1 MNRLS
6 LMVLA
11 LTMSSPTLLA
21 GVVANYD
28 FKENHTGYTL
38 YFKQINTDEAR
49 LMQLNIDKY
58 DTEIV
63 IPSVVKDTYG
73 YEFKVTAI
81 GQLCDE
87 NYNDKDKDIDFPYMY
102 QCTSIFGNVSDCP
115 NYIKSLTIP
124 ESVKTIWPSAFS
136 GSNPNNGYKYGLGC
150 KSLTIPGN
158 VTEIGAGAFK
168 YAKFEQVAIPNAV
181 KNIYRETFDHC
192 VNLKSINLGN
202 GVEEIWDDAFRD
214 IANNA
219 EIHIDA
225 VTPPI
230 ISNSAF
236 SSKDYTAKVFVPYGT
251 SEDYRSKWST
261 FSELTF
267 VEMEP
272 GQTSGVTVGK
282 APAELHV
289 ECSHSNLYATAA
301 SVIRIYSISGTLV
314 HSGSGVA
321 NVSLPAGVYLVKSG
335 TDVVKILVQ

>member
-38 YFKQINTDEAR
+38 YFKQINDKEAR
-49 LMQLNIDKY
+49 LMQLDIYKN

-81 GQLCDE
+81 GQF
-87 NYNDKDKDIDFPYMY
+87 YNKSDKGGCTNFSDMDPY
-102 QCTSIFGNVSDCP
+102 TRIFGNVEDYA
-115 NYIKSLTIP
+115 NYIKSVTIP
-124 ESVKTIWPSAFS
+124 ESVKSIWPSAFS
-136 GSNPNNGYKYGLGC
+136 GSLKDGYELGC

-168 YAKFEQVAIPNAV
+168 YARFEQVAIPDAV
-181 KNIYRETFDHC
+181 KNIYKETFDHC

-202 GVEEIWDDAFRD
+202 GVIEIWDDAFRD

-219 EIHIDA
+219 KIHIDA
-225 VTPPI
+225 VTPPK
-230 ISNSAF
+230 ISNYAF

-251 SEDYRSKWST
+251 SEDYRSNWSV
-261 FSELTF
+261 FSNLEF

-289 ECSHSNLYATAA
+289 ECIHGCLYATAA

-314 HSGSGVA
+314 HSGPGIV

>member
-38 YFKQINTDEAR
+38 YFKQINDKEAR
-49 LMQLNIDKY
+49 LMQLDIYKN

-81 GQLCDE
+81 GQF
-87 NYNDKDKDIDFPYMY
+87 YNKSDKGGCTNFSDMDPY
-102 QCTSIFGNVSDCP
+102 TRIFGNVEDYA
-115 NYIKSLTIP
+115 NYIKSVTIP
-124 ESVKTIWPSAFS
+124 ESVKSIWPSAFS
-136 GSNPNNGYKYGLGC
+136 GSLKDGYELGC

-168 YAKFEQVAIPNAV
+168 YARFEQVAIPDAV
-181 KNIYRETFDHC
+181 KNIYKETFDHC

-202 GVEEIWDDAFRD
+202 GVIEIWDDAFRD

-219 EIHIDA
+219 KIHIDA
-225 VTPPI
+225 VTPPK
-230 ISNSAF
+230 ISNYAF

-251 SEDYRSKWST
+251 SEDYRSKWSV
-261 FSELTF
+261 FSNLEF

-289 ECSHSNLYATAA
+289 ECIHGCLYATAA

-314 HSGSGVA
+314 HSGPGIV

>member
-21 GVVANYD
+21 GVVENYD
-28 FKENHTGYTL
+28 FKENHEGKYTL
-38 YFKQINTDEAR
+38 YFKQINDKEAR
-49 LMQLNIDKY
+49 LMQLDIYNY
-58 DTEIV
+58 DAEIV
-63 IPSVVKDTYG
+63 IPSVVKITDKYG
-73 YEFKVTAI
+73 SYEFKVTAI
-81 GQLCDE
+81 GQF
-87 NYNDKDKDIDFPYMY
+87 YNKSDNGVCTNFSDMDPY
-102 QCTSIFGNVSDCP
+102 TRIFGNVEDYA
-115 NYIKSLTIP
+115 NYIKSVTIP
-124 ESVKTIWPSAFS
+124 ESVKSIWPSAFS
-136 GSNPNNGYKYGLGC
+136 GSYSDKYGLGC

-202 GVEEIWDDAFRD
+202 GVIEIWDDAFRD

-225 VTPPI
+225 VTPPK
-230 ISNSAF
+230 ISNYAF
-236 SSKDYTAKVFVPYGT
+236 SSGYTAKVFVPYGT

-272 GQTSGVTVGK
+272 GQTSGVSVGK
-282 APAELHV
+282 APTELHV
-289 ECSHSNLYATAA
+289 ECNHGCLYATAA

-314 HSGSGVA
+314 HSGSGIV
-321 NVSLPAGVYLVKSG
+321 NVSLPAGLYLVKSG

>member
-1 MNRLS
+1 
-6 LMVLA
+6 MVLA

-21 GVVANYD
+21 GVVENYD
-28 FKENHTGYTL
+28 FKENHDGKYTL
-38 YFKQINTDEAR
+38 YFKKINDKEAR
-49 LMQLNIDKY
+49 LMQLDIYNY
-58 DTEIV
+58 DAEII
-63 IPSVVKDTYG
+63 IPSVVKVTDKYG
-73 YEFKVTAI
+73 SYEFKVTAI
-81 GQLCDE
+81 GQF
-87 NYNDKDKDIDFPYMY
+87 YNKSDNGVCTNFSDMDPY
-102 QCTSIFGNVSDCP
+102 TRIFGNVEDYA
-115 NYIKSLTIP
+115 NYIKSVTIP
-124 ESVKTIWPSAFS
+124 ESVKSIWPSAFS
-136 GSNPNNGYKYGLGC
+136 GSYSDKYGLGC

-202 GVEEIWDDAFRD
+202 GVIEIWDDAFRD

-225 VTPPI
+225 VTPPK
-230 ISNSAF
+230 ISNYAF
-236 SSKDYTAKVFVPYGT
+236 SSGYTAKVFVPYGT

-272 GQTSGVTVGK
+272 GQTSGVSVGK
-282 APAELHV
+282 APTELHV
-289 ECSHSNLYATAA
+289 ECNHGCLYATAA

-314 HSGSGVA
+314 HSGSGIV
-321 NVSLPAGVYLVKSG
+321 NVSLPAGLYLVKSG

>member
-1 MNRLS
+1 
-6 LMVLA
+6 MVLA

-21 GVVANYD
+21 GVVENYD

-38 YFKQINTDEAR
+38 YFKQSNDNEAR
-49 LMQLNIDKY
+49 LMQLNIDNN

-81 GQLCDE
+81 GQLYNE
-87 NYNDKDKDIDFPYMY
+87 NSNDKNIDIDFPYMY

-124 ESVKTIWPSAFS
+124 KSVKTIWPSAFS

-150 KSLTIPGN
+150 KSLTIPDN

-168 YAKFEQVAIPNAV
+168 YAKFEQVAIPDAV
-181 KNIYRETFDHC
+181 KNIYSKTFYNC
-192 VNLKSINLGN
+192 GKLKSINLGN
-202 GVEEIWDDAFRD
+202 GVKEIWNDAFRG
-214 IANNA
+214 IPSNA
-219 EIHIDA
+219 EMHIDA
-225 VTPPI
+225 VKPPI
-230 ISNSAF
+230 INKHAF
-236 SSKDYTAKVFVPYGT
+236 SSEDYMAKVFVPYGT
-251 SEDYRSKWST
+251 SEDYKSEWKV
-261 FSELTF
+261 FSNLEF

-282 APAELHV
+282 APTELHV
-289 ECSHSNLYATAA
+289 ECNHSNLYATAA

-314 HSGSGVA
+314 HSGSGVV
-321 NVSLPAGVYLVKSG
+321 NVSLPAGAYLVKSG
-335 TDVVKILVQ
+335 AEVVKILVQ

>member
-1 MNRLS
+1 
-6 LMVLA
+6 MVLA

-21 GVVANYD
+21 GVVENYD
-28 FKENHTGYTL
+28 FKEKHTGYTL

-49 LMQLNIDKY
+49 LMQLNIDNY

-81 GQLCDE
+81 GQLYDE
-87 NYNDKDKDIDFPYMY
+87 NSNDKNIDIDFIYMY
-102 QCTSIFGNVSDCP
+102 QCTSIFGVVYDYP

-124 ESVKTIWPSAFS
+124 ESVKTIWPLAFS
-136 GSNPNNGYKYGLGC
+136 GSLKDGYRLGC

-168 YAKFEQVAIPNAV
+168 YARFEQVAIPDAV

-202 GVEEIWDDAFRD
+202 GVIQIWDDAFRD

-225 VTPPI
+225 VTPPK
-230 ISNSAF
+230 ISNYAF
-236 SSKDYTAKVFVPYGT
+236 SSGYTAKVFVPYGT
-251 SEDYRSKWST
+251 SEDYRSKWSV
-261 FSELTF
+261 FSNLEF

-289 ECSHSNLYATAA
+289 SAFMDVFMPQRLRLFAFIQY
-301 SVIRIYSISGTLV
+301 
-314 HSGSGVA
+314 
-321 NVSLPAGVYLVKSG
+321 PALWCIQ
-335 TDVVKILVQ
+335 D

>member
-1 MNRLS
+1 
-6 LMVLA
+6 MVLA

-21 GVVANYD
+21 GVVENYD
-28 FKENHTGYTL
+28 FKEKHTGYTL

-49 LMQLNIDKY
+49 LMQLNIDNY

-81 GQLCDE
+81 GQLYDE
-87 NYNDKDKDIDFPYMY
+87 NSNDKNIDIDFIYMY
-102 QCTSIFGNVSDCP
+102 QCASIFGVVYDYP

-124 ESVKTIWPSAFS
+124 ESVKTIWPLAFS
-136 GSNPNNGYKYGLGC
+136 GSLKDGYRLGC

-168 YAKFEQVAIPNAV
+168 YARFEQVAIPDAV

-202 GVEEIWDDAFRD
+202 GVIQIWDDAFRD

-225 VTPPI
+225 VTPPK
-230 ISNSAF
+230 ISNYAF
-236 SSKDYTAKVFVPYGT
+236 SSGYTAKVFVPYGT
-251 SEDYRSKWST
+251 SEDYRSKWSV
-261 FSELTF
+261 FSNLEF

-289 ECSHSNLYATAA
+289 ECIHGCLYATAA

-314 HSGSGVA
+314 HSGLGIV

>member
-1 MNRLS
+1 
-6 LMVLA
+6 MVLA

-21 GVVANYD
+21 GVVENYD
-28 FKENHTGYTL
+28 FKENHDGKYTL
-38 YFKQINTDEAR
+38 YFKKINDKEAR
-49 LMQLNIDKY
+49 LMQLDIYNY
-58 DTEIV
+58 DAEIV
-63 IPSVVKDTYG
+63 IPSVVKVTDKYG
-73 YEFKVTAI
+73 SYEFKVTAI
-81 GQLCDE
+81 GQF
-87 NYNDKDKDIDFPYMY
+87 YNKSDNGVCTNFSDMDPY
-102 QCTSIFGNVSDCP
+102 TRIFGNVEDYA
-115 NYIKSLTIP
+115 NYIKSVTIP
-124 ESVKTIWPSAFS
+124 ESVKSIWPSAFS
-136 GSNPNNGYKYGLGC
+136 GSYSDKYGLGC

-202 GVEEIWDDAFRD
+202 GVIEIWDDAFRD

-225 VTPPI
+225 VTPPK
-230 ISNSAF
+230 ISNYAF
-236 SSKDYTAKVFVPYGT
+236 SSGYTAKVFVPYGT

-267 VEMEP
+267 VKMEP

-289 ECSHSNLYATAA
+289 ECNHSNLYATAA
-301 SVIRIYSISGTLV
+301 SVIRIYSIYGTLV
-314 HSGSGVA
+314 HSGSGVV

>member
-1 MNRLS
+1 
-6 LMVLA
+6 MVLA

-21 GVVANYD
+21 GVVENYD

-38 YFKQINTDEAR
+38 YFKQINDKEAR
-49 LMQLNIDKY
+49 LMQLNIDNY

-81 GQLCDE
+81 GQLYKK
-87 NYNDKDKDIDFPYMY
+87 NYKDIDFSYMD
-102 QCTSIFGNVSDCP
+102 QCTSIFGVVYDYP

-124 ESVKTIWPSAFS
+124 ESVKTIWPLAFS
-136 GSNPNNGYKYGLGC
+136 GSLKDGYGLGC

-168 YAKFEQVAIPNAV
+168 YARFEQVAIPDAV

-202 GVEEIWDDAFRD
+202 GVIEIWDDAFRD

-225 VTPPI
+225 VTPPK
-230 ISNSAF
+230 ISNYAF
-236 SSKDYTAKVFVPYGT
+236 SSGYTAKVFVPYGT
-251 SEDYRSKWST
+251 SEDYRSKWSV
-261 FSELTF
+261 FSNLEF

-289 ECSHSNLYATAA
+289 ECIHGCLYATAA

-314 HSGSGVA
+314 HSGSGVV
-321 NVSLPAGVYLVKSG
+321 NVSLPAGAYLVKSG
-335 TDVVKILVQ
+335 AEVVKILVR

>member
-1 MNRLS
+1 
-6 LMVLA
+6 
-11 LTMSSPTLLA
+11 MS
-21 GVVANYD
+21 
-28 FKENHTGYTL
+28 
-38 YFKQINTDEAR
+38 
-49 LMQLNIDKY
+49 QLH
-58 DTEIV
+58 
-63 IPSVVKDTYG
+63 
-73 YEFKVTAI
+73 
-81 GQLCDE
+81 
-87 NYNDKDKDIDFPYMY
+87 
-102 QCTSIFGNVSDCP
+102 
-115 NYIKSLTIP
+115 KSLTIP

-136 GSNPNNGYKYGLGC
+136 GSLKNGYGLGC

-168 YAKFEQVAIPNAV
+168 YAKFEQVAIPDAV

-202 GVEEIWDDAFRD
+202 GVIQIWDDAFRD

-225 VTPPI
+225 VTPPQ
-230 ISNSAF
+230 ISDYAF
-236 SSKDYTAKVFVPYGT
+236 SSNGYKAKVFVPYGT

-289 ECSHSNLYATAA
+289 ECNHSNLYATAA

-314 HSGSGVA
+314 HSGSGVV

>member
-1 MNRLS
+1 M
-6 LMVLA
+6 
-11 LTMSSPTLLA
+11 
-21 GVVANYD
+21 
-28 FKENHTGYTL
+28 
-38 YFKQINTDEAR
+38 
-49 LMQLNIDKY
+49 
-58 DTEIV
+58 
-63 IPSVVKDTYG
+63 
-73 YEFKVTAI
+73 
-81 GQLCDE
+81 
-87 NYNDKDKDIDFPYMY
+87 
-102 QCTSIFGNVSDCP
+102 
-115 NYIKSLTIP
+115 
-124 ESVKTIWPSAFS
+124 
-136 GSNPNNGYKYGLGC
+136 GC

-168 YAKFEQVAIPNAV
+168 YAKFEQVAIPDAV

-202 GVEEIWDDAFRD
+202 GVIEIWDDAFRG
-214 IANNA
+214 ISSNA

-236 SSKDYTAKVFVPYGT
+236 YSKDYTAKVFVPYGT

-272 GQTSGVTVGK
+272 GQTSGVSVGK
-282 APAELHV
+282 APTELHV
-289 ECSHSNLYATAA
+289 ECNHGCLYATAA

-314 HSGSGVA
+314 HSGSGIV

>member
-21 GVVANYD
+21 GVVENYD
-28 FKENHTGYTL
+28 FKENHDGKYTL
-38 YFKQINTDEAR
+38 YFKKINDKEAR
-49 LMQLNIDKY
+49 LMQLDIYNY
-58 DTEIV
+58 DAEIV
-63 IPSVVKDTYG
+63 IPSVVKVTDKYG
-73 YEFKVTAI
+73 SYEFKVTAI
-81 GQLCDE
+81 GQF
-87 NYNDKDKDIDFPYMY
+87 YNKSDNGVCTNFSDMDPY
-102 QCTSIFGNVSDCP
+102 TRIFGNVEDYA
-115 NYIKSLTIP
+115 NYIKSVTIP
-124 ESVKTIWPSAFS
+124 ESVKSIWPSAFS
-136 GSNPNNGYKYGLGC
+136 GSYSDKYGLGC

-202 GVEEIWDDAFRD
+202 GVIEIWDDAFRD

-225 VTPPI
+225 VTPPK
-230 ISNSAF
+230 ISNYAF
-236 SSKDYTAKVFVPYGT
+236 SSGYTAKVFVPYGT

-272 GQTSGVTVGK
+272 GQTSGVSVGK
-282 APAELHV
+282 APTELHV
-289 ECSHSNLYATAA
+289 ECNHGCLYATAA

-314 HSGSGVA
+314 HSGSGIV
-321 NVSLPAGVYLVKSG
+321 NVSLPAGLYLVKSG

>member
-38 YFKQINTDEAR
+38 YFKQSNDNEAR
-49 LMQLNIDKY
+49 LMQLNIDNN

-81 GQLCDE
+81 GQLYDE
-87 NYNDKDKDIDFPYMY
+87 NYNDKNIDFSDPNLYP
-102 QCTSIFGNVSDCP
+102 SIFGDVSDCP

-124 ESVKTIWPSAFS
+124 KSVKTIWPSAFS
-136 GSNPNNGYKYGLGC
+136 GSLKNGYGLGC

-168 YAKFEQVAIPNAV
+168 YAKFEQVAIPDAV

-202 GVEEIWDDAFRD
+202 GVIQIWDDAFRD

-225 VTPPI
+225 VTPPQ
-230 ISNSAF
+230 ISDYAF

-251 SEDYRSKWST
+251 SEDYRSKWSE
-261 FSELTF
+261 FSNLEF

-272 GQTSGVTVGK
+272 GQTSGVSVGK
-282 APAELHV
+282 APTELHV
-289 ECSHSNLYATAA
+289 ECNHGNLYATAT
-301 SVIRIYSISGTLV
+301 SIIRIYSISGTLV
-314 HSGSGVA
+314 HSGSGSV
-321 NVSLPAGVYLVKSG
+321 NVTLPAGAYLVKSG
-335 TDVVKILVQ
+335 AEVVKILVQ

>member
-28 FKENHTGYTL
+28 FKEKYTGYTL

-81 GQLCDE
+81 GQLYDE
-87 NYNDKDKDIDFPYMY
+87 NYNDKNIDFSYMD
-102 QCTSIFGNVSDCP
+102 QCTSIFGNVSNCP

-136 GSNPNNGYKYGLGC
+136 GSLKDGYELGC

-202 GVEEIWDDAFRD
+202 GVIEIWDDAFRD

-225 VTPPI
+225 VTPPK
-230 ISNSAF
+230 ISKYAF
-236 SSKDYTAKVFVPYGT
+236 SSNGYKAKVFVPYGT

-289 ECSHSNLYATAA
+289 ECIHGCLYATAA

-314 HSGSGVA
+314 HSESGVV

-335 TDVVKILVQ
+335 TDVMKILVQ

>member
-21 GVVANYD
+21 GVVENYD
-28 FKENHTGYTL
+28 FKENHDGKYTL
-38 YFKQINTDEAR
+38 YFKKINDKEAR
-49 LMQLNIDKY
+49 LMQLDIYNY
-58 DTEIV
+58 DAEIV
-63 IPSVVKDTYG
+63 IPSVVKVTDKYG
-73 YEFKVTAI
+73 SYEFKVTAI
-81 GQLCDE
+81 GQF
-87 NYNDKDKDIDFPYMY
+87 YNKSDNGVCTNFSDMDPY
-102 QCTSIFGNVSDCP
+102 TRIFGNVEDYA
-115 NYIKSLTIP
+115 NYIKSVTIP
-124 ESVKTIWPSAFS
+124 ESVKSIWPSAFS
-136 GSNPNNGYKYGLGC
+136 GSYSDKYGLGC

-192 VNLKSINLGN
+192 VNLKSINLSN
-202 GVEEIWDDAFRD
+202 GVIEIWDDAFRD

-225 VTPPI
+225 VTPPK
-230 ISNSAF
+230 ISNYAF
-236 SSKDYTAKVFVPYGT
+236 SSGYTAKVFVPYGT

-272 GQTSGVTVGK
+272 GQTSGVSVGK
-282 APAELHV
+282 APTELHV
-289 ECSHSNLYATAA
+289 ECNHGCLYATAA

-314 HSGSGVA
+314 HSGSGIV
-321 NVSLPAGVYLVKSG
+321 NVSLPAGLYLVKSG

>member
-1 MNRLS
+1 
-6 LMVLA
+6 MVLA

-21 GVVANYD
+21 GVVENYD

-38 YFKQINTDEAR
+38 YFKQSNDNEAR
-49 LMQLNIDKY
+49 LMQLNIDNY

-81 GQLCDE
+81 GQLYNE
-87 NYNDKDKDIDFPYMY
+87 KYNDKYNDKDIDFSDMDPY
-102 QCTSIFGNVSDCP
+102 TRIFGNVEDYA
-115 NYIKSLTIP
+115 NYIKSVTIP
-124 ESVKTIWPSAFS
+124 ESVKSIWPSAFS
-136 GSNPNNGYKYGLGC
+136 GSYSDKYGLGC

-158 VTEIGAGAFK
+158 VTEIGAGAFMF
-168 YAKFEQVAIPNAV
+168 AKFEQVAIPDAV
-181 KNIYRETFDHC
+181 KNIYSKTFYNC
-192 VNLKSINLGN
+192 GKLKSINLGN
-202 GVEEIWDDAFRD
+202 GVIEIWDDAFRG
-214 IANNA
+214 ISSNA

-236 SSKDYTAKVFVPYGT
+236 SSNGYTAKVFVPYGT

-272 GQTSGVTVGK
+272 GQTSGVSVGK
-282 APAELHV
+282 APTELHV
-289 ECSHSNLYATAA
+289 ECNHGCLYATAA

-314 HSGSGVA
+314 HSGSGIV

>member
-1 MNRLS
+1 
-6 LMVLA
+6 MVLA

-21 GVVANYD
+21 GVVENYD

-38 YFKQINTDEAR
+38 YFKQINDNEAR
-49 LMQLNIDKY
+49 LMQLNIDNY

-81 GQLCDE
+81 GQLYDE
-87 NYNDKDKDIDFPYMY
+87 NYNDKNIDFSDANLYP
-102 QCTSIFGNVSDCP
+102 SIFGDVSDCP

-136 GSNPNNGYKYGLGC
+136 GSLKNGYGLGC

-168 YAKFEQVAIPNAV
+168 YAKFEQVAIPDAV

-202 GVEEIWDDAFRD
+202 GVIEIWDDAFRG
-214 IANNA
+214 IPSNA

-225 VTPPI
+225 VIPPQ
-230 ISNSAF
+230 ISKYAF
-236 SSKDYTAKVFVPYGT
+236 SSNGYKAKVFVPYGT
-251 SEDYRSKWST
+251 SEDYRSKLST

-289 ECSHSNLYATAA
+289 ECIHGCLYATAA

-314 HSGSGVA
+314 HSGSGSV
-321 NVSLPAGVYLVKSG
+321 NVTLPAGVYLVKSG
-335 TDVVKILVQ
+335 AEVVKILVQ

>member
-1 MNRLS
+1 
-6 LMVLA
+6 MVLA

-21 GVVANYD
+21 GVVENYD
-28 FKENHTGYTL
+28 FKEKHTGYTL

-49 LMQLNIDKY
+49 LMQLNIDNY

-81 GQLCDE
+81 GQLYDE
-87 NYNDKDKDIDFPYMY
+87 NSNDKNIDIDFIYMY
-102 QCTSIFGNVSDCP
+102 QCTSIFGVVYDYP

-124 ESVKTIWPSAFS
+124 ESVKTIWPLAFS
-136 GSNPNNGYKYGLGC
+136 GSLKDGYRLGC

-168 YAKFEQVAIPNAV
+168 YARFEQVAIPDAV

-202 GVEEIWDDAFRD
+202 GVIQIWDDAFRD

-225 VTPPI
+225 VTPPK
-230 ISNSAF
+230 ISNYAF
-236 SSKDYTAKVFVPYGT
+236 SSGYTAKVFVPYGT
-251 SEDYRSKWST
+251 SEDYRSKWSV
-261 FSELTF
+261 FSNLEF

-289 ECSHSNLYATAA
+289 ECIHGCLYATAA

-314 HSGSGVA
+314 HSGLGIIFSEIRNRRCENIGA
-321 NVSLPAGVYLVKSG
+321 INRNN
-335 TDVVKILVQ
+335 

>member
-6 LMVLA
+6 LMVLT

-38 YFKQINTDEAR
+38 YFKKINDDKEAR
-49 LMQLNIDKY
+49 LMQLDIYNY

-81 GQLCDE
+81 GQF
-87 NYNDKDKDIDFPYMY
+87 YNKSDKGGCTNFSDMDPY
-102 QCTSIFGNVSDCP
+102 TRIFGNVEDYV
-115 NYIKSLTIP
+115 NYIKSVTIP
-124 ESVKTIWPSAFS
+124 ESVKSIWPSAFS
-136 GSNPNNGYKYGLGC
+136 GSYSDKYGLGC

-168 YAKFEQVAIPNAV
+168 YARFEQVAIPDAV

-202 GVEEIWDDAFRD
+202 GVIEIWDDAFRD

-219 EIHIDA
+219 KIHIDA
-225 VTPPI
+225 VTPPK
-230 ISNSAF
+230 ISNYAF
-236 SSKDYTAKVFVPYGT
+236 SSGYTAKVFVPYGT
-251 SEDYRSKWST
+251 SEDYRSKWSE
-261 FSELTF
+261 FSNLEF

-289 ECSHSNLYATAA
+289 ECIHGCLYATAA

-314 HSGSGVA
+314 HSGPGIV

>member
-1 MNRLS
+1 
-6 LMVLA
+6 MVLA

-21 GVVANYD
+21 GVVENYD
-28 FKENHTGYTL
+28 FKENHDGKYTL
-38 YFKQINTDEAR
+38 YFKKINDKEAR
-49 LMQLNIDKY
+49 LMQLDIYNY
-58 DTEIV
+58 DAEIV
-63 IPSVVKDTYG
+63 IPSVVKVTDKYG
-73 YEFKVTAI
+73 SYEFKVTAI
-81 GQLCDE
+81 GQF
-87 NYNDKDKDIDFPYMY
+87 YNKSDNGVCTNFSDMDPY
-102 QCTSIFGNVSDCP
+102 TRIFGNVEDYA
-115 NYIKSLTIP
+115 NYIKSVTIP
-124 ESVKTIWPSAFS
+124 ESVKSIWPSAFS
-136 GSNPNNGYKYGLGC
+136 GSYSDKYGLGC

-202 GVEEIWDDAFRD
+202 GVIEIWDDAFRD

-225 VTPPI
+225 VTPPK
-230 ISNSAF
+230 ISNYAF
-236 SSKDYTAKVFVPYGT
+236 SSGYTAKVFVPYGT

-272 GQTSGVTVGK
+272 GQTSGVSVGK
-282 APAELHV
+282 APTELHV
-289 ECSHSNLYATAA
+289 ECNHGCLYATAA

-314 HSGSGVA
+314 HSGSSIV
-321 NVSLPAGVYLVKSG
+321 NVSLPAGLYLVKSG

>member
-1 MNRLS
+1 
-6 LMVLA
+6 MVLA

-21 GVVANYD
+21 GVVENYD

-49 LMQLNIDKY
+49 LMQLNIDNY

-81 GQLCDE
+81 GQLYDE
-87 NYNDKDKDIDFPYMY
+87 NSNDKNIDIDFIYMY
-102 QCTSIFGNVSDCP
+102 QCTSIFGVVYDYP

-124 ESVKTIWPSAFS
+124 ESVKTIWPLAFS
-136 GSNPNNGYKYGLGC
+136 GSLKDGYRLGC

-168 YAKFEQVAIPNAV
+168 YARFEQVAIPDAV

-202 GVEEIWDDAFRD
+202 GVIQIWDDAFRD

-225 VTPPI
+225 VTPPK
-230 ISNSAF
+230 ISNYAF
-236 SSKDYTAKVFVPYGT
+236 SSGYTAKVFVPYGT
-251 SEDYRSKWST
+251 SEDYRSKWSV
-261 FSELTF
+261 FSNLEF

-289 ECSHSNLYATAA
+289 ECIHGCLYATAA

-314 HSGSGVA
+314 HSGSGIV
-321 NVSLPAGVYLVKSG
+321 NVSLPAGLYLVKSG

>member
-1 MNRLS
+1 
-6 LMVLA
+6 MVLA

-21 GVVANYD
+21 GVVENYD
-28 FKENHTGYTL
+28 FKENHDGKYTL
-38 YFKQINTDEAR
+38 YFKKINDKEAR
-49 LMQLNIDKY
+49 LMQLDIYNY
-58 DTEIV
+58 DAEIV
-63 IPSVVKDTYG
+63 IPSVVKVTDKYG
-73 YEFKVTAI
+73 SYEFKVTAI
-81 GQLCDE
+81 GQF
-87 NYNDKDKDIDFPYMY
+87 YNKSDNGVCTNFSDMDPY
-102 QCTSIFGNVSDCP
+102 TRIFGNVEDYA
-115 NYIKSLTIP
+115 NYIKSVTIP
-124 ESVKTIWPSAFS
+124 ESVKSIWPSAFS
-136 GSNPNNGYKYGLGC
+136 GSYSDKYGLGC

-202 GVEEIWDDAFRD
+202 GVIEIWDDAFRD

-225 VTPPI
+225 VTPPK
-230 ISNSAF
+230 ISNYAF
-236 SSKDYTAKVFVPYGT
+236 SSGYTAKVFVPYGT

-272 GQTSGVTVGK
+272 GQTSGVSVGK
-282 APAELHV
+282 APTELHV
-289 ECSHSNLYATAA
+289 ECNHGCLYATAA

-314 HSGSGVA
+314 HSGSGIV
-321 NVSLPAGVYLVKSG
+321 NVSLPA
-335 TDVVKILVQ
+335 

>member
-21 GVVANYD
+21 GVVENYD

-81 GQLCDE
+81 GQLYDE
-87 NYNDKDKDIDFPYMY
+87 KYNDKNIDFSDTNLYP
-102 QCTSIFGNVSDCP
+102 SIFGEVSDCP

-136 GSNPNNGYKYGLGC
+136 GSLKNGYGLGC

-168 YAKFEQVAIPNAV
+168 YAKFEQVAIPDAV
-181 KNIYRETFDHC
+181 KNIYIETFNHC

-202 GVEEIWDDAFRD
+202 GVIEIWNDAFHD

-225 VTPPI
+225 VTPP
-230 ISNSAF
+230 
-236 SSKDYTAKVFVPYGT
+236 
-251 SEDYRSKWST
+251 
-261 FSELTF
+261 
-267 VEMEP
+267 
-272 GQTSGVTVGK
+272 
-282 APAELHV
+282 
-289 ECSHSNLYATAA
+289 
-301 SVIRIYSISGTLV
+301 
-314 HSGSGVA
+314 
-321 NVSLPAGVYLVKSG
+321 
-335 TDVVKILVQ
+335 

>member
-1 MNRLS
+1 
-6 LMVLA
+6 MVLA

-21 GVVANYD
+21 GVVENYD
-28 FKENHTGYTL
+28 FKEKHTGYTL

-49 LMQLNIDKY
+49 LMQLNIDNY

-81 GQLCDE
+81 GQLYDE
-87 NYNDKDKDIDFPYMY
+87 NSNDKNIDIDFIYMY
-102 QCTSIFGNVSDCP
+102 QCTSIFGVVYDYP

-124 ESVKTIWPSAFS
+124 ESVKTIWPLAFS
-136 GSNPNNGYKYGLGC
+136 GSLKDGYRLGC

-168 YAKFEQVAIPNAV
+168 YARFEQVAIPDAV

-202 GVEEIWDDAFRD
+202 GVIQIWDDAFRD

-225 VTPPI
+225 VTPPQ
-230 ISNSAF
+230 ISDYAF
-236 SSKDYTAKVFVPYGT
+236 SSGYTAKVFVPYGT
-251 SEDYRSKWST
+251 SEDYRSKWSV
-261 FSELTF
+261 FSNLEF

-289 ECSHSNLYATAA
+289 ECIHGCLYATAA

-314 HSGSGVA
+314 HSGLGIV

>member
-1 MNRLS
+1 
-6 LMVLA
+6 MVLA

-21 GVVANYD
+21 GVVENYD
-28 FKENHTGYTL
+28 FKENHDGKYTL
-38 YFKQINTDEAR
+38 YFKKINDKEAR
-49 LMQLNIDKY
+49 LMQLDIYNY
-58 DTEIV
+58 DAEIV
-63 IPSVVKDTYG
+63 IPSVVKVTDKYG
-73 YEFKVTAI
+73 SYEFKVTAI
-81 GQLCDE
+81 GQF
-87 NYNDKDKDIDFPYMY
+87 YNKSDNGVCTNFSDMDPY
-102 QCTSIFGNVSDCP
+102 TRIFGNVEDYA
-115 NYIKSLTIP
+115 NYIKSVTIP
-124 ESVKTIWPSAFS
+124 ESVKSIWPSAFS
-136 GSNPNNGYKYGLGC
+136 GSYSDKYGLEC

-202 GVEEIWDDAFRD
+202 GVIEIWDDAFRD

-225 VTPPI
+225 VTPPK
-230 ISNSAF
+230 ISNYAF
-236 SSKDYTAKVFVPYGT
+236 SSGYTAKVFVPYGT

-272 GQTSGVTVGK
+272 GQTSGVSVGK
-282 APAELHV
+282 APTELHV
-289 ECSHSNLYATAA
+289 ECNHGCLYATAA

-314 HSGSGVA
+314 HSGSGIV
-321 NVSLPAGVYLVKSG
+321 NVSLPAGLYLVKSG

>member
-1 MNRLS
+1 MDW
-6 LMVLA
+6 
-11 LTMSSPTLLA
+11 
-21 GVVANYD
+21 GV
-28 FKENHTGYTL
+28 T
-38 YFKQINTDEAR
+38 
-49 LMQLNIDKY
+49 
-58 DTEIV
+58 
-63 IPSVVKDTYG
+63 
-73 YEFKVTAI
+73 
-81 GQLCDE
+81 
-87 NYNDKDKDIDFPYMY
+87 
-102 QCTSIFGNVSDCP
+102 
-115 NYIKSLTIP
+115 
-124 ESVKTIWPSAFS
+124 
-136 GSNPNNGYKYGLGC
+136 
-150 KSLTIPGN
+150 LTIPGN

-168 YAKFEQVAIPNAV
+168 YAKFEQVAIPDAV

-202 GVEEIWDDAFRD
+202 GVIQIWDDAFRD

-225 VTPPI
+225 VTPPQ
-230 ISNSAF
+230 ISDYAF

-251 SEDYRSKWST
+251 SDDYRSKWST

-289 ECSHSNLYATAA
+289 EYNHSNLYATAA

-314 HSGSGVA
+314 HSGSGVV

>member
-1 MNRLS
+1 
-6 LMVLA
+6 MVLA

-21 GVVANYD
+21 GVVENYD

-38 YFKQINTDEAR
+38 YFKQSNDNEAR
-49 LMQLNIDKY
+49 LMQLNIDNY

-81 GQLCDE
+81 GQL
-87 NYNDKDKDIDFPYMY
+87 YNEKYNDKDIDFSYMG
-102 QCTSIFGNVSDCP
+102 QCTSIFGNVSNCP
-115 NYIKSLTIP
+115 NYIKSVAIP
-124 ESVKTIWPSAFS
+124 ESVKTIWPLAFS
-136 GSNPNNGYKYGLGC
+136 GSLKDGYGLGC

-168 YAKFEQVAIPNAV
+168 YAKFEQVAIPDAV
-181 KNIYRETFDHC
+181 KNIYRETFDRC
-192 VNLKSINLGN
+192 GNLKSINLGN

-225 VTPPI
+225 VTPPK
-230 ISNSAF
+230 ISKYAF
-236 SSKDYTAKVFVPYGT
+236 SSNGYKAKVFVPYGT

-272 GQTSGVTVGK
+272 GQTSGVSVGK
-282 APAELHV
+282 APTELHV
-289 ECSHSNLYATAA
+289 ECNHGNLYATAT
-301 SVIRIYSISGTLV
+301 SIIRIYSISGTLV
-314 HSGSGVA
+314 HSGSGSV
-321 NVSLPAGVYLVKSG
+321 NVTLPAGAYLVKSG
-335 TDVVKILVQ
+335 AEVVKILVQ

>member
-11 LTMSSPTLLA
+11 LNMSSPTLLA
-21 GVVANYD
+21 GVVENYD
-28 FKENHTGYTL
+28 FKENHDGKYTL
-38 YFKQINTDEAR
+38 YFKKINDKEAR
-49 LMQLNIDKY
+49 LMQLDIYNY
-58 DTEIV
+58 DAEIV
-63 IPSVVKDTYG
+63 IPSVVKVTDKYG
-73 YEFKVTAI
+73 SYEFKVTAI
-81 GQLCDE
+81 GQF
-87 NYNDKDKDIDFPYMY
+87 YNKSDNGVCTNFSDMDPY
-102 QCTSIFGNVSDCP
+102 TRIFGNVEDYA
-115 NYIKSLTIP
+115 NYIKSVTIP
-124 ESVKTIWPSAFS
+124 ESVKSIWPSAFS
-136 GSNPNNGYKYGLGC
+136 GSYSDKYGLGC

-202 GVEEIWDDAFRD
+202 GVIEIWDDAFRD

-225 VTPPI
+225 VTPPK
-230 ISNSAF
+230 ISNYAF
-236 SSKDYTAKVFVPYGT
+236 SSGYTAKVFVPYGT

-272 GQTSGVTVGK
+272 GQTSGVSVGK
-282 APAELHV
+282 APTELHV
-289 ECSHSNLYATAA
+289 ECNHGCLYATAA

-314 HSGSGVA
+314 HSGSGIV
-321 NVSLPAGVYLVKSG
+321 NVSLPAGLYLVKS
-335 TDVVKILVQ
+335 

>member
-1 MNRLS
+1 
-6 LMVLA
+6 MVLA

-21 GVVANYD
+21 GVVENYD
-28 FKENHTGYTL
+28 FKENHDRKYTL
-38 YFKQINTDEAR
+38 YFKKINDKEAR
-49 LMQLNIDKY
+49 LMQLDIYNY
-58 DTEIV
+58 DAEIV
-63 IPSVVKDTYG
+63 IPSVVKVTDKYG
-73 YEFKVTAI
+73 SYEFKVTAI
-81 GQLCDE
+81 GQF
-87 NYNDKDKDIDFPYMY
+87 YNKSDNGVCTNFSDMDPY
-102 QCTSIFGNVSDCP
+102 TRIFGNVEDYA
-115 NYIKSLTIP
+115 NYIKSVTIP
-124 ESVKTIWPSAFS
+124 ESVKSIWPSAFS
-136 GSNPNNGYKYGLGC
+136 GSYSDKYGLGC

-202 GVEEIWDDAFRD
+202 GVIEIWDDAFRD

-225 VTPPI
+225 VTPPK
-230 ISNSAF
+230 ISNYAF
-236 SSKDYTAKVFVPYGT
+236 SSGYTAKVFVPYGT

-272 GQTSGVTVGK
+272 GQTSGVSVGK
-282 APAELHV
+282 APTELHV
-289 ECSHSNLYATAA
+289 ECNHGCLYATAA

-314 HSGSGVA
+314 HSGSGIV
-321 NVSLPAGVYLVKSG
+321 NVSLPAGLYLVKSG